1 MVSILLVNLK
11 ILYKKYGLLG
21 LRGWWVKSNIIADG
35 SINKALRGNM
45 IQEEPDYLNFWSFCL
60 LQMQIIGERSSIEFH
75 QQSEETKGIN
85 NTWKPTGSL

>member
-45 IQEEPDYLNFWSFCL
+45 IQEEPDYINF
-60 LQMQIIGERSSIEFH
+60 
-75 QQSEETKGIN
+75 
-85 NTWKPTGSL
+85 